1 MRFIKDIKFYLVLS
15 VLFSIWISIS
25 FQSSLNR
32 EKKLMDELKLI
43 NKQNDSLSEY
53 LFVYDIEYNRYIIAH
68 DMLYQ
73 INPKASNELDSL
85 LTNETE

>member
-1 MRFIKDIKFYLVLS
+1 
-15 VLFSIWISIS
+15 
-25 FQSSLNR
+25 
-32 EKKLMDELKLI
+32 MDELKLI

>member
-1 MRFIKDIKFYLVLS
+1 MKFIKEIKFYLVLS
-15 VLFSIWISIS
+15 LLFSIWISIS
-25 FQSSLNR
+25 FQRSLDR
-32 EKKLMDELKLI
+32 EKKLMDDLKLVVRQ
-43 NKQNDSLSEY
+43 KDSISEY
-53 LFVYDIEYNRYIIAH
+53 LFVYDIEYNRYLIAH

>member
-1 MRFIKDIKFYLVLS
+1 
-15 VLFSIWISIS
+15 
-25 FQSSLNR
+25 
-32 EKKLMDELKLI
+32 MDDLKLVVRQ
-43 NKQNDSLSEY
+43 KDSISEY
-53 LFVYDIEYNRYIIAH
+53 LFVYDIEYNRYLIAH